1 LELPSPREVHRRK
14 ATAPRE
20 QHAGARERAMK
31 TDKEEMRPVCPH
43 CEKMLERLV
52 EVKGKWHESVR
63 VVCCP
68 FCKKI
73 LGVWGSH

>member
-1 LELPSPREVHRRK
+1 
-14 ATAPRE
+14 
-20 QHAGARERAMK
+20 MK